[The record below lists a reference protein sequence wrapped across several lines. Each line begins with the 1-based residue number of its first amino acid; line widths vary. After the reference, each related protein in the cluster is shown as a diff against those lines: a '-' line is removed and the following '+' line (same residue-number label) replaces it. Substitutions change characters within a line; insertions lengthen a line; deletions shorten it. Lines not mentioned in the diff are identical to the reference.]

1 MKPIVIKIILTLAVL
16 LFGFLVIEF
25 VFDRDLIH
33 EAGEIELIIMNQNE
47 DIVFQDILPY
57 QENESFFDI
66 LNKRFTLTCAN
77 QFYQPDDTCSYKF
90 NVMGQEN
97 HVILGIKSDDFEVIS
112 DWDNT
117 FLNIEIYIDETYI
130 DANQGFDM
138 VQLDE
143 LDKIRIVLDDA
154 R

>member
-1 MKPIVIKIILTLAVL
+1 MKPIVLKIILTLAVL

-33 EAGEIELIIMNQNE
+33 EAGEIELIIMDE
-47 DIVFQDILPY
+47 HEKTVFQDILPY
-57 QENESFFDI
+57 EENQSFFDI
-66 LNKRFTLTCAN
+66 LNERFKLTCAN
-77 QFYQPDDTCSYKF
+77 QFYQPDDTCSFKF

-97 HVILGIKSDDFEVIS
+97 HVILGIKSDDFEVIT